1 MINSSPKR
9 EMDAAAVREA
19 ALPASSSSA
28 PASIST
34 TSIQAPSTSNCTSAA
49 GTKRPAPSLLPAF
62 EPLSSSPGLPRP
74 VKRQNTGQAHLKYP
88 TPVPTSSTGILSS
101 SPPRPHS
108 QSHHGLARSALGR
121 APLSS
126 VPAVELPEN
135 GHLVAMGRSS
145 NSSHFQ
151 LSANRLVSRVHI
163 QARYIPAPSPLESNK
178 IEVMCNGWN
187 GLKLHCQGR
196 TWELFKG
203 DSFTSETEGTDLI
216 VDVLDARVMI
226 QWPKRSAA
234 TVESLANLSDS
245 SWDDSPPRSQLR
257 GNSLLQSS
265 PLRRNTRITSPES
278 PTPIGGSLASSQR
291 LQALL
296 PSVADAQD
304 DGIQIYEDEPEL
316 PEPRRNN
323 NDNNNTVDVGAS
335 MVTNATASFSSE
347 SSDIDDEN
355 EHHPNEENDP
365 VVHSFGPFGANIAG
379 RLASVSTKSP
389 RRRPKPLGRPRQQP
403 HHTSSNETLTT
414 ADLSSIPSSP
424 IKEIKETVADSKP
437 LASFPV
443 ADIKGPDE
451 HVPSSRSSSPSSP
464 CRPSAVPAS
473 TTTTPPPEEKDTPTP
488 SIEVAPAV
496 MNHVINQLA
505 FSRLASTPLSTIMQN
520 LPNEH
525 KAGLNKDVL
534 RITIEAAPCIGI
546 IPRQGKDAAGKALES
561 EYYYQPDQDRDLQRR
576 TVVDAMR
583 KPSLRN
589 CRKQHKQYYWKRPK
603 TP

>member
-1 MINSSPKR
+1 MINSSPTR
-9 EMDAAAVREA
+9 AVDAATSHEA
-19 ALPASSSSA
+19 ALPAPASSTSSSS
-28 PASIST
+28 ST
-34 TSIQAPSTSNCTSAA
+34 T
-49 GTKRPAPSLLPAF
+49 GTKRAAPSLLPAF

-74 VKRQNTGQAHLKYP
+74 LKRQNTGQAHLKYP

-101 SPPRPHS
+101 SPPRPRLA
-108 QSHHGLARSALGR
+108 LARNAPGR
-121 APLSS
+121 APLSA

-151 LSANRLVSRVHI
+151 LSANRLVSRVHVK
-163 QARYIPAPSPLESNK
+163 ARYIPAPSPLETNK
-178 IEVMCNGWN
+178 IEVVCNGWN

-226 QWPKRSAA
+226 QWPKRGPVTTA
-234 TVESLANLSDS
+234 ESLANLSDS
-245 SWDDSPPRSQLR
+245 SWDDSPPRSQSR
-257 GNSLLQSS
+257 GHSLLQSS

-278 PTPIGGSLASSQR
+278 PTPVGANLASSQR

-296 PSVADAQD
+296 PPNVTAARD
-304 DGIQIYEDEPEL
+304 DGIHIYEDEPEL
-316 PEPRRNN
+316 PEPRRDSSNGSM
-323 NDNNNTVDVGAS
+323 VDVGVS
-335 MVTNATASFSSE
+335 MMTNATASFSSE
-347 SSDIDDEN
+347 LSDGDVDDEN
-355 EHHPNEENDP
+355 EHDPDEENDP
-365 VVHSFGPFGANIAG
+365 IVHSFGPFGANIAG

-389 RRRPKPLGRPRQQP
+389 RPLKPLGRLKQHRRP
-403 HHTSSNETLTT
+403 HHASSSETLSA
-414 ADLSSIPSSP
+414 ADLSPIPSSP
-424 IKEIKETVADSKP
+424 IKESGS
-437 LASFPV
+437 ASESSASLPV
-443 ADIKGPDE
+443 AAVKGLSDR
-451 HVPSSRSSSPSSP
+451 VPSSSSSSSSSSSK
-464 CRPSAVPAS
+464 RPSAASAS
-473 TTTTPPPEEKDTPTP
+473 TATTVPEDEETAAAAAADMPTA

-496 MNHVINQLA
+496 TNHVINQLA

-525 KAGLNKDVL
+525 KTGLTKDVL
-534 RITIEAAPCIGI
+534 RATIEAAPCIGI
-546 IPRQGKDAAGKALES
+546 IHRQGKDAAGKALES
-561 EYYYQPDQDRDLQRR
+561 EYYYQPDQDHDIQRR
-576 TVVDAMR
+576 SVVDAMR